1 LSGPLQPAGA
11 PPLILASGSPARAA
25 LLRAAGVAFTAV
37 PALVDEAAMRDAL
50 RAEGVPAEEA
60 AVALAELKGRHVAAR
75 APLEAVVLGAD
86 QLLEIE
92 GEWLEKPVDLDA
104 AAAQLRRLRGRRHCL
119 VSAVV
124 AFRGGGRVWH
134 HAATAV
140 LDLRAFSDA
149 FLADYLAGAGPDI
162 LGCVGAY
169 QIEGQ
174 GAQLMA
180 RVDGD
185 HATVL
190 GLPLLPLLQFLR
202 DQGVLAT

>member
-1 LSGPLQPAGA
+1 MGPLRPEGA
-11 PPLILASGSPARAA
+11 PPLILASSSPARAA

-75 APLEAVVLGAD
+75 APIEAVVLGAD

-92 GEWLEKPVDLDA
+92 GEWLVKPLDLDA
-104 AAAQLRRLRGRRHCL
+104 AAAQLRRLRGRRHRL

-124 AFRGGGRVWH
+124 AFRGGSRVWH
-134 HAATAV
+134 HASTAV
-140 LDLRAFSDA
+140 LDLRAFSDG
-149 FLADYLAGAGPDI
+149 FLADYLAVAGPGI
-162 LGCVGAY
+162 LACVGAY
-169 QIEGQ
+169 QIEGL

-190 GLPLLPLLQFLR
+190 GLPFLPLLQFLR